1 MRRRLEISAGGV
13 IFRQG
18 GGGTDVCLIA
28 TQGGKAWQLPKGLI
42 ERGEPPEAAARRE
55 VTEETGLTGTLLQRL
70 EKIEYW
76 YVWDFGQG
84 SERVHKFVHF
94 FLFRYTD
101 GSTEDHDD
109 EVDEARWFSLHEAQE
124 RLSFDGERNVLA
136 KAAAAILALDPG

>member
-18 GGGTDVCLIA
+18 GSGTDVCLIA

-42 ERGEPPEAAARRE
+42 EDGEPPEAAAKRD

-109 EVDEARWFSLHEAQE
+109 EVDDARWFPLDEAQE
-124 RLSFDGERNVLA
+124 RLSFDGERKVLA
-136 KAAAAILALDPG
+136 KAAAAILALDPV